1 MKRFINLTIVVL
13 IVAGLMVSTA
23 SASTFY
29 PATNGT
35 WGAYPGQSTTYG
47 AAVQQPIN
55 ADNSSNFKAN
65 GKAVIPV
72 KFALSQ
78 GTGDFV
84 FESIFSDNPATY
96 TYSFLEFDPT
106 TLPTLA
112 QITQL
117 I

>member
-1 MKRFINLTIVVL
+1 MKRFINLTIAVL

-29 PATNGT
+29 PATYGT
-35 WGAYPGQSTTYG
+35 WAAYPGQSTTYG

-55 ADNSSNFKAN
+55 ADGSSNFKAN

-78 GTGDFV
+78 GTGGVERTDHL
-84 FESIFSDNPATY
+84 EPAHHADR
-96 TYSFLEFDPT
+96 E
-106 TLPTLA
+106 LPVHAGHLSRWIA
-112 QITQL
+112 PLDYHIE
-117 I
+117 